1 VNSSGEKQLLD
12 AILDGQLYLVAE
24 YRAGL
29 ATKREFVDKVTGKA
43 KEKVSARHMIEVT
56 GSAGID
62 SVTLFQGVPETETD
76 PANVKMEWQKGMP
89 WQKGKRY
96 AFPLVTLGREKGKTS
111 GLLDTNRGVI
121 PL

>member
-1 VNSSGEKQLLD
+1 MSASGEKQLLD

-24 YRAGL
+24 FRAGL
-29 ATKREFVDKVTGKA
+29 ASKREFVDKVTGKA
-43 KEKVSARHMIEVT
+43 KEKVSVRHLIEVS
-56 GSAGID
+56 GSSGID
-62 SVTLFQGVPETETD
+62 SVTLFQGVPETVTD
-76 PANVKMEWQKGMP
+76 PASVKME